1 MNLDLKLLFVSALLV
16 SQAVAVHSA
25 VQNSEDDNLVG
36 NDEKIE
42 KSMDGK
48 ANYKELM
55 TFTYQKLRDEVEEE
69 MDVENER
76 RYQKALENK
85 LAKLGLKKG
94 DPGYDDVDVDYEEVF
109 HTRLDTGPNYDFFD
123 FSLEGE
129 GFSFL

>member
-69 MDVENER
+69 MDMKMSEGIR
-76 RYQKALENK
+76 KR
-85 LAKLGLKKG
+85 LKTNSRNW
-94 DPGYDDVDVDYEEVF
+94 V
-109 HTRLDTGPNYDFFD
+109 
-123 FSLEGE
+123 
-129 GFSFL
+129 